1 MGIPMA
7 AKKTDNPPQINVETR
22 AQFRTR
28 MSPIPVAIPKIAK
41 PIVNPRMARMAFF
54 TKGGTSE
61 ELAEKVFNNVPKNAS
76 EQHKRTKRPARM
88 ATTAAAMTEG
98 EAFNEPVI
106 LVSYLNRRAT
116 RSAETPASGGHRGEK
131 SLGRGSQPSRLLS
144 WWRGL

>member
-41 PIVNPRMARMAFF
+41 TNVNTRMASMAFF

-106 LVSYLNRRAT
+106 LVLYILLESTSYKECRNTGIRWAPRRKIS
-116 RSAETPASGGHRGEK
+116 RSREPA
-131 SLGRGSQPSRLLS
+131 
-144 WWRGL
+144 

>member
-1 MGIPMA
+1 
-7 AKKTDNPPQINVETR
+7 
-22 AQFRTR
+22 

-41 PIVNPRMARMAFF
+41 PIVNPRMASMAFF

-106 LVSYLNRRAT
+106 LVLYILLESTSYKECRNSGIRWALRRKIS
-116 RSAETPASGGHRGEK
+116 RSREPA
-131 SLGRGSQPSRLLS
+131 
-144 WWRGL
+144 